1 MVLAS
6 TSFSSSGGHGVR
18 KVSEQVVK
26 EGRALIITE
35 ENESEYSWE
44 DIPNGSLKVNG
55 STGLIMVKIKGQNN
69 WIPSNVRLDIARNED
84 GQIQDIEGN
93 VVTDPNYIAIVER
106 AVSQGGHTLSIA
118 KDAIIMRE
126 NFTILETNLG
136 NGKFTYKDEQ
146 NNTYQGDQT
155 AKGFLF
161 KLQKGHYAPGR
172 NMLEVVIDDILIRS
186 PATGGVIEISE
197 TMFVMTEQ
205 LEKGMELTVRY
216 YQINRIGNPYPRIYL
231 RKGDYSVDEENYD
244 SLTGMDDI
252 YAPENAEIGDI
263 WFDYNGDP
271 NNIDAFLGD
280 IQPADIITYDRIL
293 GMPTTVADARAKGL
307 MTDAVAEGHKH
318 RAGEITDLNIR
329 IQSQINESLR
339 RFTLPAVGY
348 ANVAGLATT
357 ANNAQCLNGN
367 VVGIREGNIVAVGS
381 NGHIADSLISNNC
394 RTISRMVDYSTHM
407 NKVREMISVLLPR
420 GTIVA
425 WYGPLADI
433 PAGWAFCDGQTHTAL
448 DGVTEVST
456 PDLRGRCIMG
466 VDDRDTSDNKFK
478 TWGNLIEAGLP
489 NIAGE
494 IGGSGSQESGI
505 VRGAFY
511 VNQSSGAPGVNDTN
525 YGQKISFSATRS
537 NSIYGNSD
545 TVQPPAVALYYIMRI
560 G

>member
-1 MVLAS
+1 MAV
-6 TSFSSSGGHGVR
+6 TSFSSGGGHGVR
-18 KVSEQVVK
+18 KVSEQVVTK
-26 EGRALIITE
+26 GRALIITE

-55 STGLIMVKIKGQNN
+55 STGLILVKLKGQNN
-69 WIPSNVRLDIARNED
+69 WIPSNIRLDVARD
-84 GQIQDIEGN
+84 KATGQIQDLEGN
-93 VVTDPNYIAIVER
+93 IVTDPAYIELVER
-106 AVSQGGHTLSIA
+106 AISQGGHTLSIA

-155 AKGFLF
+155 EKGFLF

-172 NMLEVVIDDILIRS
+172 NMLEVTIDDVLTRS

-197 TMFVMTEQ
+197 TMFVMTEE
-205 LEKGMELTVRY
+205 LVPDMELTVRY

-231 RKGDYSVDEENYD
+231 RKGDYSVDEDDYD
-244 SLTGMDDI
+244 ALTGMDDLNE
-252 YAPENAEIGDI
+252 PENAEIGDI

-271 NNIDAFLGD
+271 DSIDAFLGD
-280 IQPADIITYDRIL
+280 IQPTDIITYDRIL
-293 GMPTTVADARAKGL
+293 GMPATVADARAKGL
-307 MTDAVAEGHKH
+307 MVDAVAEGHKH
-318 RAGEITDLNIR
+318 RAGEITDLDLRIR
-329 IQSQINESLR
+329 SQIIESLE
-339 RFTLPAVGY
+339 RFTLPEVGY
-348 ANVAGLATT
+348 AKTAGLATT

-394 RTISRMVDYSTHM
+394 RTISRMVDYDTHM
-407 NKVREMISVLLPR
+407 ENVKYLISTLLPR

-425 WYGPLADI
+425 WYGPLSDI
-433 PAGWAFCDGQTHTAL
+433 PEGWAFCDGQTHTAL
-448 DGVTEVST
+448 DGVTEVLT

-466 VDDRDTSDNKFK
+466 VDNSEGSDNKFK
-478 TWGNLIEAGLP
+478 TWGTILEAGLP

-494 IGGSGSQESGI
+494 IGGSGNQESGI

-537 NSIYGNSD
+537 NPIYGNSD
-545 TVQPPAVALYYIMRI
+545 TVQPPAVVLYYIMRI